1 MVAVVIGCREE
12 KEGAMSRLSADHRSA
27 QEEMRTVVVW
37 SLITLTVIALIAIS
51 VFLWA
56 FTTLPHPVG

>member
-1 MVAVVIGCREE
+1 
-12 KEGAMSRLSADHRSA
+12 MSRLSDDHRSA
-27 QEEMRTVVVW
+27 QEEVRTVVVW
-37 SLITLTVIALIAIS
+37 SLITLTVISIIAIS